1 MKLFLT
7 FLLTVIWST
16 SFAQGFNKKLP
27 VKINRIDIGLYSNID
42 FTQDFS
48 AKKELVNNSGKLTLV
63 QFTRAMTLANES
75 SFPEGMNTPKKIIA
89 NEKEVMNYK
98 AYWQGSWM
106 QTNPTEGWALKL
118 NLVWLP
124 FEENQH
130 MPDDLKPTDKDGIFL
145 VVSNVGIF
153 LDHFSK
159 APVPSVKFVSDMK
172 KKHNKNEIFKIDS
185 ASEKVLAS
193 YGHHMEFAYKELV
206 VDGKYSDQEFERISE
221 LAIYENWPKAF
232 TTGKFDDAHDK
243 AYSDMSKYK
252 CYKITRLVDESAIT
266 DLVWI
271 PKDDN
276 KHMPPDMQP
285 LTDEGF
291 FAVIRIEIKEDPYLT
306 YLLLGPTPAGRVGR
320 NIAGKP
326 RPNSSSSTV
335 NIVGTIKKPSTPTIV
350 ATTTSEPQ
358 TTSSSQP
365 STSNSNN
372 TTKSYTTSS
381 GIQVTTGVDM
391 SEFTNNSRL
400 GTMMLLYG
408 YNGKASTIYMYELR
422 GKSLSD
428 KQSVVDKLTAKIS
441 ISTPFIGY
449 QWLPGYDCNMAKGY
463 VYKKTNSTNGTNC
476 QGEFKIN

>member
-7 FLLTVIWST
+7 FLLTVICST
-16 SFAQGFNKKLP
+16 SFAQGFNKKMP
-27 VKINRIDIGLYSNID
+27 VKIDRIDIGLYSNID
-42 FTQDFS
+42 FTKDFG
-48 AKKELVNNSGKLTLV
+48 AKKEFVNNSGKLTLE
-63 QFTRAMTLANES
+63 QFTKAMTLANES

-89 NEKEVMNYK
+89 NEKEIMNYK

-106 QTNPTEGWALKL
+106 QTNPAEGWAQKL
-118 NLVWLP
+118 HLIWLP

-130 MPDDLKPTDKDGIFL
+130 MPDDLKPTDKDGLFL
-145 VVSNVGIF
+145 VVSNSGIF
-153 LDHFSK
+153 LDNFSK
-159 APVPSVKFVSDMK
+159 EQVPSTTFIGDMK
-172 KKHNKNEIFKIDS
+172 KKHNKSEPYKLDS
-185 ASEKVLAS
+185 AYNKVLPG
-193 YGHHMEFAYKELV
+193 YGYHMEFAYKELV

-221 LAIYENWPKAF
+221 LANDKNWPKAF
-232 TTGKFDDAHDK
+232 TTGKFDDAHHK
-243 AYSDMSKYK
+243 AYADMSKYK
-252 CYKITRLVDESAIT
+252 SYKIARIIDNFLIADLLWISKDE
-266 DLVWI
+266 
-271 PKDDN
+271 N
-276 KHMPPDMQP
+276 KNMPPSMQP

-291 FAVIRIEIKEDPYLT
+291 FVVVRIENNEDPYLT
-306 YLLLGPTPAGRVGR
+306 YMLRGNTPAGRVGR
-320 NIAGKP
+320 NIAGRPK
-326 RPNSSSSTV
+326 PNSPSKSV
-335 NIVGTIKKPSTPTIV
+335 NIVATTKKSSEPTIV
-350 ATTTSEPQ
+350 ATTTTENK
-358 TTSSSQP
+358 TNTN
-365 STSNSNN
+365 NSNVSKPNNN
-372 TTKSYTTSS
+372 TNSYTTSN